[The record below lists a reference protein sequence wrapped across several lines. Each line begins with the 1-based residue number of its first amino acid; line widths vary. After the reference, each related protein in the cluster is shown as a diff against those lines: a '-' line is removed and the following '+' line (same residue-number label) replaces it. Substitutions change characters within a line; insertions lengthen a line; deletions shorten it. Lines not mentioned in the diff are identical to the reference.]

1 MTGKFA
7 SYSWCGKCLQDG
19 MKSIAFRAI
28 KDGNGYVRSSFV
40 GNTESEAR
48 PHVAWEIVI
57 VGGMLVLS
65 AAIVWLFLFA
75 K

>member
-1 MTGKFA
+1 
-7 SYSWCGKCLQDG
+7 
-19 MKSIAFRAI
+19 MKSIAFRAV
-28 KDGNGYVRSSFV
+28 KDSNGYVRSTFV
-40 GNTESEAR
+40 GNTGVKT
-48 PHVAWEIVI
+48 HIAWEFVI